1 MKVYFLDINII
12 LDFLGNRKPFGKFA
26 LQIFNQGRT
35 KQWQLWTSDNSIITA
50 YYILEKEVGRDDA
63 KEKIGRLLQY
73 INIQPIYKEDLLA
86 AITSKFKDFEDGAQ
100 YFCALRQG
108 EVDAIITRNKKD
120 FKASQIPIL
129 GSEEV
134 IL

>member
-1 MKVYFLDINII
+1 MKVYFLDTNII

-26 LQIFNQGRT
+26 LQIFNQGRI
-35 KQWQLWTSDNSIITA
+35 KQWELWTSDNSVITT
-50 YYILEKEVGRDDA
+50 YYILEKEVGRDAA

-73 INIQPIYKEDLLA
+73 IDVQPIHKEDLSA
-86 AITSKFKDFEDGAQ
+86 AISSKFKDFEDGTQ

-108 EVDAIITRNKKD
+108 KVDAIITRNKKD
-120 FKASQIPIL
+120 FKASQIPVL